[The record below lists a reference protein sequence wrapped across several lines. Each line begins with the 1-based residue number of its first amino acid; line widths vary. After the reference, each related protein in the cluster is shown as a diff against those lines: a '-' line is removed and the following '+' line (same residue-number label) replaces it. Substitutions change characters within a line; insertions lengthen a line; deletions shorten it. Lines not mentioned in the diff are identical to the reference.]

1 MTRSGIGAAAH
12 SLLKRTS
19 LVTPRKQSQL
29 CASSNGITDVV
40 VFRFP
45 ILGPSRWPRL
55 GNLGGL
61 DERASR
67 MITSRTARR
76 IGQGVTLFLTLHRLQ
91 SEDVEVVVPIQTRTF
106 LKTPIQ

>member
-1 MTRSGIGAAAH
+1 MTKSGIGAAPH

-19 LVTPRKQSQL
+19 MVTPRKQSQL
-29 CASSNGITDVV
+29 CARSNGITDVV
-40 VFRFP
+40 VLRFP
-45 ILGPSRWPRL
+45 ILGPSRLPRL

-67 MITSRTARR
+67 MISSRTFRR
-76 IGQGVTLFLTLHRLQ
+76 ICQAVAHFLTLHRLQ